1 MNHNSK
7 FNDLIPEN
15 GFLRLAQI
23 IGNPKAGIAPIFPVS
38 RTTWYQGVKIG
49 KYPKPYK
56 LSERCSAY
64 LRSDIIELLNKLKGG
79 E

>member
-1 MNHNSK
+1 MSHN
-7 FNDLIPEN
+7 LIPEN
-15 GFLRLAQI
+15 GYLRLAQI

-56 LSERCSAY
+56 LSERCTAWRVSD
-64 LRSDIIELLNKLKGG
+64 LRDLMDSLDKGG
-79 E
+79 K

>member
-1 MNHNSK
+1 MNTTSTFNSP
-7 FNDLIPEN
+7 IPEN
-15 GFLRLAQI
+15 GYLRLAQI

-38 RTTWYQGVKIG
+38 RTTWYQGVKEG

-64 LRSDIIELLNKLKGG
+64 LKSDILELLNKLKGG